1 MPMLAKVAN
10 SVQQLWD
17 AYRPRPFTLQWKYDG
32 MRSQIHFDIDSG
44 AAHEAVFIWRARASH
59 TCKLWHVTGVQI
71 FSRHLD
77 DCTARFPD
85 VVKVITEVMTTA
97 SDDVVDAVHSAVID
111 AELVAV
117 SMQPP
122 PAASAAASSSSS
134 APAYRILPF
143 QALSTRAR
151 TAETAAAASSTQVSV
166 CIFAFDLLLLNG
178 SSWCNKPYRTRKQ
191 VKRNAAAHK
200 AHS

>member
-1 MPMLAKVAN
+1 M
-10 SVQQLWD
+10 
-17 AYRPRPFTLQWKYDG
+17 
-32 MRSQIHFDIDSG
+32 
-44 AAHEAVFIWRARASH
+44 
-59 TCKLWHVTGVQI
+59 
-71 FSRHLD
+71 
-77 DCTARFPD
+77 
-85 VVKVITEVMTTA
+85 A

-134 APAYRILPF
+134 TSSSTSAPGYRILPF

-191 VKRNAAAHK
+191 VRCNAAAHK